1 MSARMVLF
9 TTFGACSLSCSL
21 SCSLC
26 VHCVFT
32 ACSLRVHCDSAEGP
46 QRGFERPVRSPVG
59 PFPSPTE
66 LNAVESSSDQLSP
79 ARTPVAAQ
87 SSRAR
92 ARQVA
97 GGLRARVARARHG
110 CARQVGS
117 HSWVAGAGDVAGR
130 DRGSRAQSAGCGS
143 LAGHRGCL
151 PARRVPR
158 KMSSRSVPQ
167 PPLVSELAFVG
178 PPSLPLS

>member
-1 MSARMVLF
+1 MLSARMVLF
-9 TTFGACSLSCSL
+9 TTCGACSLSCSL

-32 ACSLRVHCDSAEGP
+32 ACSLCVHCDSAEGP

-92 ARQVA
+92 GRSRADCARESRARASRVRAAGRVA
-97 GGLRARVARARHG
+97 ILGRGRRSRRRSRSRVAGAVGGLRVVGRASWLPS
-110 CARQVGS
+110 CAQ
-117 HSWVAGAGDVAGR
+117 GAQENVVSFGAATA
-130 DRGSRAQSAGCGS
+130 SR
-143 LAGHRGCL
+143 L
-151 PARRVPR
+151 
-158 KMSSRSVPQ
+158 
-167 PPLVSELAFVG
+167 
-178 PPSLPLS
+178 